1 MILCCIQLGSSL
13 HDINSRDNVH
23 LFLSIL
29 GLKSIY
35 QLNVDTEFFKLYV
48 YYREMYKHVFKKV
61 TFCFHETKNIFHEFK
76 PYHKS
81 YLFYVRSPVT
91 ILYKDCRG
99 QG

>member
-1 MILCCIQLGSSL
+1 
-13 HDINSRDNVH
+13 
-23 LFLSIL
+23 
-29 GLKSIY
+29 
-35 QLNVDTEFFKLYV
+35 
-48 YYREMYKHVFKKV
+48 MYKHVFKKV

-99 QG
+99 QGWLLYSSVGYSCCIAVLSKALLYMFYTHSLLSDISKEL